1 MVMSRIRL
9 HSGLCRAVCAVGAVL
24 WLGGLA
30 ASAAE
35 KAAPRPL
42 FPNQEVRSVL
52 PESETKKKS
61 DPGKVQRLAPDSP
74 LNGVADLPLFLP
86 PSQQPQNRGPLSRDQ
101 LEEIDKRKNW
111 IFLDAKSAGHSAD
124 KMLGVREEKTYEDER
139 EYKDLMQQHLEKGNA
154 SDDTGKKSDPDAKAE
169 AKAQNDADAKSE
181 AKTANGDSF
190 FILPGDNARY
200 GLKGDTTEARAFGAK
215 PAMGASSSLIPGGA
229 PPSSGSLG
237 GLSAPTSGFGRPGS
251 YLPEAGL
258 NPQKTHAQKEWAA
271 EFKQILEGKP
281 TTGGFGRDGDPAGWF
296 NDPSK
301 QSLNPVIGVR
311 PDSYSRSVVPA
322 TPGFTLPSRPTGFDT
337 FNRTPSLSDN
347 GSSLFGAPGISS
359 PGFAPQI
366 PPPSAPRSGTFQDI
380 PKRKF

>member
-1 MVMSRIRL
+1 MSRIRL
-9 HSGLCRAVCAVGAVL
+9 QTGLCRAFLAWLAAL
-24 WLGGLA
+24 WLGGGVNGA
-30 ASAAE
+30 D

-42 FPNQEVRSVL
+42 FPDQEVRSVL
-52 PESETKKKS
+52 PESETRKKS
-61 DPGKVQRLAPDSP
+61 DPKKIERLAPDSP

-86 PSQQPQNRGPLSRDQ
+86 PSQQQQRRGPLTREQ

-111 IFLDAKSAGHSAD
+111 IFLDPKSAGHTAD
-124 KMLGVREEKTYEDER
+124 KMLGVREDKTYEDER
-139 EYKDLMQQHLEKGNA
+139 EYKDLMQQHLEKGGA
-154 SDDTGKKSDPDAKAE
+154 SADSGNKTDLEKSE
-169 AKAQNDADAKSE
+169 AKAQDDADAKSE

-215 PAMGASSSLIPGGA
+215 PAAGAGSSLIPGGA

-237 GLSAPTSGFGRPGS
+237 GLSAPSPEFGRSSS

-258 NPQKTHAQKEWAA
+258 NPQKTASQKEWAA
-271 EFKQILEGKP
+271 EFKQLLDGKP
-281 TTGGFGRDGDPAGWF
+281 VSGGFGRANDPAGWF

-311 PDSYSRSVVPA
+311 PDSYNRPSAVPA
-322 TPGFTLPSRPTGFDT
+322 ATGFTLPSRPAGFDA

-347 GSSLFGAPGISS
+347 GSSLFGAPGVSS

-366 PPPSAPRSGTFQDI
+366 PPPTAPRSGMFQEL